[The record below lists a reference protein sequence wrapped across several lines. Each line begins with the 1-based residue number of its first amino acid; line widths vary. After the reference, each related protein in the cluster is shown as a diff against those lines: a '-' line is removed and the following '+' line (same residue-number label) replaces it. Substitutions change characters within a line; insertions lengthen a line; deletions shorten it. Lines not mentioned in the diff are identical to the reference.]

1 MKIEQ
6 MLHGYDNGHRL
17 LAGSVLLKNKA
28 DMDTMA
34 MLSDWSE
41 YVTADGGDSSYVTA
55 YPLRENG
62 YYVIAK
68 TWYADEME
76 RPGCVWTH
84 SLLIPLEELNSIDN
98 FSRIKD
104 LFERPDED
112 RGLDTYSRTLQYET
126 KDISPDS
133 YKSLVADRGLVAHVM
148 QASLTCQ
155 ATVYFAAGIE
165 TRHMDDVM
173 LAAMNM
179 LPQGL
184 LENLSWC
191 TGTSYLRKLNGHP
204 MTVQVISRGAE
215 VKEPHFNVREEPWMS
230 YVVDAIMRG
239 DVNQGQ
245 LLRMFA
251 GDIGDSSEYYAA
263 IVKVLC
269 TLEDYLKRGN
279 SLQERYIEALS
290 IVCKTFPVTASGRI
304 IKKLLV
310 NKGFSSR
317 YFQEDDFFLLFSTLD
332 INGVFDT
339 KETGVD
345 EWWTDFSGRARQNY
359 LLLLRKIYCS
369 GNLNEWGQ
377 QVLKESGNVL
387 SSEELT
393 EIVKQD
399 SHLFNALALLN
410 PLVLDKLLWTELT
423 DSEVEALLP
432 MLLDS
437 RTQSGFTQWENLFVV
452 LLGKGLDINNQL
464 AKVIFVKN
472 RRATH
477 NLLDYLNGDERRYAT
492 YALTQELKRHESEIL
507 TWLSDTNAIKANV
520 AYLISCTVDE
530 HSCEVTTRGTKLWR
544 AFLGLQFQNLN
555 SEIYAFLFALS
566 FNWPNDRDAI
576 QLMRIAFYPLHVL
589 QASSKLGYGNWLRIS
604 PYMESLI
611 IWDEWDKCKKMRKT
625 VVKRLQL
632 AGMSE
637 DALDS
642 FTPDSELNE
651 KLKRLW

>member
-17 LAGSVLLKNKA
+17 LAGSVLLKYKG
-28 DMDTMA
+28 DMDA
-34 MLSDWSE
+34 IAILSDWSE
-41 YVTADGGDSSYVTA
+41 YIATDGGDSSYVTA
-55 YPLRENG
+55 YPLKHSG

-68 TWYADEME
+68 TWYADEMQ

-84 SLLIPLEELNSIDN
+84 SLLIPLDELNNLDD

-104 LFERPDED
+104 LFERPDKEKGFD
-112 RGLDTYSRTLQYET
+112 AYSRAFQYEI
-126 KDISPDS
+126 KEIRPDS
-133 YKSLVADRGLVAHVM
+133 YQSLVVDRGLVSLVM
-148 QASLTCQ
+148 HAFLARQ
-155 ATVYFAAGIE
+155 ATAYLAADIE
-165 TRHMDDVM
+165 TYKMDNVM
-173 LAAMNM
+173 LAVMNM
-179 LPQGL
+179 MPQGM
-184 LENLSWC
+184 LESLSWC
-191 TGTSYLRKLNGHP
+191 TGTSYLRKLNGRP
-204 MTVQVISRGAE
+204 MTVQVVSRSTE
-215 VKEPHFNVREEPWMS
+215 VKETHFNVSEEPWMS

-245 LLRMFA
+245 LLRMFS

-263 IVKVLC
+263 IVKVLY
-269 TLEDYLKRGN
+269 TLEDYLKYDN
-279 SLQERYIEALS
+279 TLQERYIETLA
-290 IVCKTFPVTASGRI
+290 IVSKAFPAIASGRI

-310 NKGFSSR
+310 NKGFASR
-317 YFQEDDFFLLFSTLD
+317 YCQEDDFFLLFSTLD

-345 EWWTDFSGRARQNY
+345 EWLNEFSGRARKNY
-359 LLLLRKIYCS
+359 ISLLGKICCS
-369 GNLNEWGQ
+369 ENVNEWGQ

-387 SSEELT
+387 LSEELT
-393 EIVKQD
+393 EIAIQD
-399 SHLFNALALLN
+399 SHLFNTQALLN
-410 PLVLDKLLWTELT
+410 PRVLDKLLWTELT

-437 RTQSGFTQWENLFVV
+437 RTQSGFTQWENLFFV
-452 LLGKGLDINNQL
+452 LLEKGMDINSQL

-477 NLLDYLNGDERRYAT
+477 NLLDYLNGDEQRYT
-492 YALTQELKRHESEIL
+492 NYALTQELKLHESEIL
-507 TWLSDTNAIKANV
+507 TWLSGAYAIKTNV

-530 HSCEVTTRGTKLWR
+530 HSRGVAMMGAKLWR
-544 AFLGLQFQNLN
+544 AFLGLHFQNLN
-555 SEIYAFLFALS
+555 SDIYAFLFALS

-576 QLMRIAFYPLHVL
+576 QLMRVAFYPLHVL
-589 QASSKLGYGNWLRIS
+589 QASNNLGYGNWSRIS

-611 IWDEWDKCKKMRKT
+611 IWDDWDKCKKMRKT

-637 DALDS
+637 NALDS
-642 FTPDSELNE
+642 FTPDNELNE